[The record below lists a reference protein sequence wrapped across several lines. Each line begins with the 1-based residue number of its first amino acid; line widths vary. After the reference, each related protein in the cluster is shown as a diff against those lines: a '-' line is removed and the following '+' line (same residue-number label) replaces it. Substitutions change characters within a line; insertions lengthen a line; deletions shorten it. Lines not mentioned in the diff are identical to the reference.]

1 LVPKHEYLGEEEAEV
16 VFQPDG
22 MRIKIRPTTKIT
34 DAVRDAGLD
43 IQFPCADL
51 GLCGRCRIILNDSQ
65 IVTDPTENELRTIST
80 RDLEAG
86 YRLAC
91 QCSISKP
98 GSIVITVPAESRV
111 SHQKTVIH
119 GFTPPFKVS
128 AKVSKVTV
136 RIDRVNSSKSVIAD
150 SELLL
155 NALKVKGYK
164 NVSLS
169 LDSMRLL
176 PNLLHSNSNIIT
188 AIIWGRNTVLTLES
202 GDRHDRLFGLALDIG
217 TTKLAGYLVNLLT
230 GRLLA
235 SASLSNPQ
243 IAFGEDLI
251 SRVTYWSEHGDNGR
265 RLQESVI
272 NGVNKIIAN
281 VCKESKVSQ
290 NEISDVTVA
299 GNTVMHHIF
308 FGISPERVAQTP
320 FPLAVKKSFDVK
332 SESIKMNV
340 NPSVYVHA
348 IPPIAGFVGSDTVA
362 GILATEMYKSAETSM
377 LIDIGTNA
385 EIVVAHNRQLTC
397 CSSPAGPA
405 FEGGRIKH
413 GMRSSN
419 GAIESV
425 WIDSEDYNV
434 GYRTVNDAKPIGI
447 CGSGLIDAV
456 AQMLKAGIIGRNG
469 RFDITKKTDRLRT
482 YDGKTEFV
490 LAWRNDS
497 GTPDDITLTSQD
509 IQEVLLAKAAI
520 YAGASVILNRL
531 KVKPEDIKQLYV
543 AGSFGTYV
551 DVTSSL
557 LIGMYPEIQYGHVRF
572 VGNSSGSGARMV
584 LLSDKL
590 RRTADKIAEST
601 CHIELS
607 TDSLFE
613 SEYTK
618 ALWMPHREDKRFPNI
633 MKMLGKH

>member
-1 LVPKHEYLGEEEAEV
+1 LFSKREYLGEEQAEA

-22 MRIKIRPTTKIT
+22 RRVKIRAMSKII
-34 DAVRDAGLD
+34 DAARDAGLD
-43 IQFPCADL
+43 IQSPCADL
-51 GLCGRCRIILNDSQ
+51 GLCGRCRIILNDRQ
-65 IVTDPTENELRTIST
+65 IVTDPTENELRSISKH
-80 RDLEAG
+80 DLEAG

-91 QCSISKP
+91 QCSISKS

-119 GFTPPFKVS
+119 GFMPPFKVS
-128 AKVSKVTV
+128 AKVSKVV
-136 RIDRVNSSKSVIAD
+136 IRIPRISSSKSIIAD
-150 SELLL
+150 SEILLD
-155 NALKVKGYK
+155 ALKVKGCK
-164 NVSLS
+164 NMSLS

-176 PNLLHSNSNIIT
+176 PNLLHSNSNVIT
-188 AIIWGRNTVLTLES
+188 ALIWGRNTVLTLEY

-217 TTKLAGYLVNLLT
+217 TTKLAGYLVNLIT
-230 GRLLA
+230 GKLLA
-235 SASLSNPQ
+235 SSSLANPQ

-251 SRVTYWSEHGDNGR
+251 SRVTYWSEHSDNGR
-265 RLQESVI
+265 RLQESVVI
-272 NGVNKIIAN
+272 GVNKIIAN
-281 VCKESKVSQ
+281 VCKEAEVSQ

-320 FPLAVKKSFDVK
+320 FPLAVSKSFDVK
-332 SESIKMNV
+332 SEFIKMNV
-340 NPSVYVHA
+340 NPSAYVHA

-362 GILATEMYKSAETSM
+362 GILATEIYKSSETSM

-385 EIVVAHNRQLTC
+385 EIVVAHNKQLTC

-405 FEGGRIKH
+405 FEGGRIEH

-425 WIDSEDYNV
+425 WIDSKDYTV
-434 GYRTVNDAKPIGI
+434 GYHTVNDAKPIGI

-456 AQMLKAGIIGRNG
+456 AQMLKTGIIGRNG
-469 RFDITKKTDRLRT
+469 HFDTTKKTDRLRT
-482 YDGKTEFV
+482 YDGKTGFV
-490 LAWRNDS
+490 LAWMKDT
-497 GTPDDITLTSQD
+497 GIAADITLTSQD

-520 YAGASVILNRL
+520 YAGASVILKRL
-531 KVKPEDIKQLYV
+531 NVKSEDIKQLYV

-557 LIGMYPEIQYGHVRF
+557 LIGMYPELQYDHVRF
-572 VGNSSGSGARMV
+572 VGNSSGAGARMI

-590 RRTADKIAEST
+590 RRTADKIAET
-601 CHIELS
+601 TRHIELS
-607 TDSLFE
+607 TDPLFE

-618 ALWMPHREDKRFPNI
+618 ALWMPHREDKRFPNV
-633 MKMLGKH
+633 MKMLRKH